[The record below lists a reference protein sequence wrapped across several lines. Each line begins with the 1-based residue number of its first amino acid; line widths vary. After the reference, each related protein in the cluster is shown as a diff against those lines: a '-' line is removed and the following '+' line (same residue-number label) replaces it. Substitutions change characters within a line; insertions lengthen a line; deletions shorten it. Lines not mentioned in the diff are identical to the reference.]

1 MSVNKLSDKNSNGPK
16 PTNTKNTSS
25 TNKNKLDET
34 IDRSKDDVVSEIS
47 LGEILSLAERPVKE
61 SVISE
66 KAADI
71 IARINSSTVDEIK
84 EMLKD
89 VSDLTAYEVKVI
101 NDAAKSRIKSL
112 TEEFKSEIK
121 DQMNDIQETQ
131 YVTVQPIDDIP
142 AGSLIT
148 ITNIEGDNITFE
160 VANSNEKKSV
170 KFDNLNGKIMTQ
182 EEAKSKAAV
191 ETIEITPEA
200 KSKIIESIT
209 AADSLTNADI
219 DNIIDAVK
227 DKDLDTLEE
236 ELYNKKIC

>member
-1 MSVNKLSDKNSNGPK
+1 
-16 PTNTKNTSS
+16 
-25 TNKNKLDET
+25 
-34 IDRSKDDVVSEIS
+34 
-47 LGEILSLAERPVKE
+47 
-61 SVISE
+61 
-66 KAADI
+66 
-71 IARINSSTVDEIK
+71 
-84 EMLKD
+84 MLKD

-101 NDAAKSRIKSL
+101 SDAAKSKIKSL

-191 ETIEITPEA
+191 ETIQITPDA

-219 DNIIDAVK
+219 DNIIDEVK